1 MALGND
7 VSPAVT
13 GEKMSQEVLLEHLD
27 DGVLTLTLNRPD
39 RLNALNPPLLRE
51 LREGMERATH
61 NHEARV
67 VVITGAG
74 RAFCAGGDIAGKPEK
89 KAGADEADA
98 TVKPVRKRA
107 PDSVAT
113 RIEWLRG
120 NMEAVRLLH
129 QMDKPTIAMIRGAT
143 VSVGMALAA
152 ACDFRVV
159 SQTASFTT
167 GFAKVGFSGD
177 YGASYFLTRLLG
189 TAKARELMLLSDML
203 DAQEAQRIGLVTQ
216 LVADT
221 ELETRTYDLARR
233 LADGPPLTYRF
244 MKKNLN
250 AALEGSLEQVLDM
263 EATHMVLSAM
273 TNDQREAVKAFIEKR
288 KPQFTGS

>member
-1 MALGND
+1 
-7 VSPAVT
+7 
-13 GEKMSQEVLLEHLD
+13 MSLVNEMSEDLLLERLD

-39 RLNALNPPLLRE
+39 RLNALNPPLLRA
-51 LREGMERATH
+51 LREAMERATR

-67 VVITGAG
+67 VVIGGAG

-89 KAGADEADA
+89 KAQASAEPK
-98 TVKPVRKRA
+98 VEKKRA

-159 SQTASFTT
+159 SETASFTT

-189 TAKARELMLLSDML
+189 TAKARELMFLSDML
-203 DAQEAQRIGLVTQ
+203 DAREAERIGLVSQ
-216 LVADT
+216 LVADA
-221 ELETRTYDLARR
+221 ELEDRTLALARR
-233 LADGPPLTYRF
+233 LADGPPITYRF

-250 AALEGSLEQVLDM
+250 AAVDGSLEQILDL
-263 EATHMVLSAM
+263 EATHMVLSSL
-273 TNDQREAVKAFIEKR
+273 TNDQREAVKAFMEKR
-288 KPQFTGS
+288 KPQFTGT

>member
-1 MALGND
+1 
-7 VSPAVT
+7 
-13 GEKMSQEVLLEHLD
+13 MSEDLLLEQLD
-27 DGVLTLTLNRPD
+27 DGVLTLTLNRPE
-39 RLNALNPPLLRE
+39 RLNALNPPLLRA
-51 LREGMERATH
+51 LREGMERATR

-89 KAGADEADA
+89 KAEAA
-98 TVKPVRKRA
+98 EGEASVEVKTAKKRA
-107 PDSVAT
+107 PESVAT

-129 QMDKPTIAMIRGAT
+129 QMDKPTIASIRGAT

-159 SQTASFTT
+159 SDSASFTT

-189 TAKARELMLLSDML
+189 TAKTRELMLLSDML
-203 DAQEAQRIGLVTQ
+203 DAQEANRIGLVTQ
-216 LVADT
+216 LVSDG
-221 ELETRTYDLARR
+221 ELETRTFELARR

-250 AALEGSLEQVLDM
+250 AALDATLEQILDL

-273 TNDQREAVKAFIEKR
+273 TNDQREAVKAFMEKR

>member
-1 MALGND
+1 
-7 VSPAVT
+7 
-13 GEKMSQEVLLEHLD
+13 MSEDVLLERID

-39 RLNALNPPLLRE
+39 RLNALNPPLLRA
-51 LREGMERATH
+51 LREAMERATR

-67 VVITGAG
+67 VVIGGAG

-89 KAGADEADA
+89 KAQASAEPKVEK
-98 TVKPVRKRA
+98 TRA

-120 NMEAVRLLH
+120 NMEAVRLLQ

-159 SQTASFTT
+159 SETASFTT

-189 TAKARELMLLSDML
+189 TAKARELMFLSDML
-203 DAQEAQRIGLVTQ
+203 DAGEAERIGLVTE
-216 LVADT
+216 LVPDA
-221 ELETRTYDLARR
+221 ELEQRTQALARR
-233 LADGPPLTYRF
+233 LADGPPITYRF

-250 AALEGSLEQVLDM
+250 AAVDGSLEQILDL
-263 EATHMVLSAM
+263 EATHMVLSSL
-273 TNDQREAVKAFIEKR
+273 TNDQREAVKAFMEKR
-288 KPQFTGS
+288 KPQFTGT

>member
-1 MALGND
+1 
-7 VSPAVT
+7 
-13 GEKMSQEVLLEHLD
+13 MSENLLLERLE
-27 DGVLTLTLNRPD
+27 DGVLTLTLNRPE
-39 RLNALNPPLLRE
+39 RLNALNPPLLRA
-51 LREGMERATH
+51 LREGMEHAAR

-67 VVITGAG
+67 VVIAGAG
-74 RAFCAGGDIAGKPEK
+74 RAFCAGGDIAGKPERK
-89 KAGADEADA
+89 EGEAEA
-98 TVKPVRKRA
+98 SAKEQKKRA

-120 NMEAVRLLH
+120 NMEAVRLLY

-159 SQTASFTT
+159 SQNASFTT

-189 TAKARELMLLSDML
+189 SAKARELMFLSDML
-203 DAQEAQRIGLVTQ
+203 DAEEAQRIGLVSR
-216 LVADT
+216 LVADD
-221 ELETRTYDLARR
+221 ELEDSTHELARR

-250 AALEGSLEQVLDM
+250 AAVDGSLEQILDM
-263 EATHMVLSAM
+263 EATHMVLSSM
-273 TNDQREAVKAFIEKR
+273 TSDQREAVKAFMEKR

>member
-1 MALGND
+1 
-7 VSPAVT
+7 
-13 GEKMSQEVLLEHLD
+13 MSENLLLERLEE
-27 DGVLTLTLNRPD
+27 GVLTLTLNRPD
-39 RLNALNPPLLRE
+39 RLNALNPPLLRA
-51 LREGMERATH
+51 LRESMERASR

-67 VVITGAG
+67 VVIAGAG
-74 RAFCAGGDIAGKPEK
+74 RAFCAGGDIAGKPERK
-89 KAGADEADA
+89 EGEAEA
-98 TVKPVRKRA
+98 PAKEQKKRA

-120 NMEAVRLLH
+120 NMEAVRLLY

-159 SQTASFTT
+159 SENASFTT

-189 TAKARELMLLSDML
+189 SAKARELMFLSDML
-203 DAQEAQRIGLVTQ
+203 DAQEAQRIGLASR
-216 LVADT
+216 LVADA
-221 ELETRTYDLARR
+221 ELEEKTHELARR

-250 AALEGSLEQVLDM
+250 AAVDGSLEQILDL
-263 EATHMVLSAM
+263 EATHMVLSSM
-273 TNDQREAVKAFIEKR
+273 TSDQREAVKAFMEKR
-288 KPQFTGS
+288 KPQFTGT

>member
-1 MALGND
+1 
-7 VSPAVT
+7 
-13 GEKMSQEVLLEHLD
+13 MSLVNEMSEDLLLERLD

-39 RLNALNPPLLRE
+39 RLNALNPPLLRA
-51 LREGMERATH
+51 LREAMERATR

-67 VVITGAG
+67 VVIGGAG

-89 KAGADEADA
+89 KSAPEEQAEA
-98 TVKPVRKRA
+98 TVVKTRA

-120 NMEAVRLLH
+120 NMEAARLLY

-159 SQTASFTT
+159 SETASFTT

-189 TAKARELMLLSDML
+189 TAKARELMFLSDIL
-203 DAQEAQRIGLVTQ
+203 DAREAERIGLVSQ
-216 LVADT
+216 LVADAD
-221 ELETRTYDLARR
+221 LEDRTLALARR

-250 AALEGSLEQVLDM
+250 AAVGGSLEQILDL

-273 TNDQREAVKAFIEKR
+273 TNDQREAVKAFMEKR
-288 KPQFTGS
+288 KPQFTGT

>member
-1 MALGND
+1 
-7 VSPAVT
+7 
-13 GEKMSQEVLLEHLD
+13 MSQELLLEKLD
-27 DGVLTLTLNRPD
+27 DGVLTLTLNRPE
-39 RLNALNPPLLRE
+39 RLNALNPPLLRA
-51 LREGMERATH
+51 LREAMERATR

-74 RAFCAGGDIAGKPEK
+74 RAFCAGGDIAGKPENK
-89 KAGADEADA
+89 DA
-98 TVKPVRKRA
+98 TAETPTTPKPEKKRA

-120 NMEAVRLLH
+120 NMEAVRLLQ

-159 SQTASFTT
+159 SETASFTT

-189 TAKARELMLLSDML
+189 TARARELMFLSDIL
-203 DAQEAQRIGLVTQ
+203 NAEEAQRIGLVSQ

-221 ELETRTYDLARR
+221 ELETRTHALARR
-233 LADGPPLTYRF
+233 LADGPPVTYRF

-250 AALEGSLEQVLDM
+250 AAVEGSLEQILDM
-263 EATHMVLSAM
+263 EATHMVLSSM
-273 TNDQREAVKAFIEKR
+273 TNDQREAVKAFMEKR
-288 KPQFTGS
+288 KPQFTGC

>member
-1 MALGND
+1 
-7 VSPAVT
+7 
-13 GEKMSQEVLLEHLD
+13 MSEDVLLERLD
-27 DGVLTLTLNRPD
+27 DGVLNLTLNRPD
-39 RLNALNPPLLRE
+39 RLNALNPPLLRA
-51 LREGMERATH
+51 LREAMERAMR

-67 VVITGAG
+67 VVISGAG

-89 KAGADEADA
+89 KAEVDA
-98 TVKPVRKRA
+98 ASAEPKVEKKRA

-120 NMEAVRLLH
+120 NMEAVRLLQ

-159 SQTASFTT
+159 SETASFTT

-189 TAKARELMLLSDML
+189 TAKARELMFLSDML
-203 DAQEAQRIGLVTQ
+203 DAREAERIGLVTQ
-216 LVADT
+216 LVADA
-221 ELETRTYDLARR
+221 ELEQRTQLLARR
-233 LADGPPLTYRF
+233 LADGPPVTYRF

-250 AALEGSLEQVLDM
+250 AAVDGSLEQILDL
-263 EATHMVLSAM
+263 EATHMVLSSM
-273 TNDQREAVKAFIEKR
+273 TNDQREAVKAFMEKR
-288 KPQFTGS
+288 KPQFTGT

>member
-1 MALGND
+1 
-7 VSPAVT
+7 
-13 GEKMSQEVLLEHLD
+13 MSQDLLLEQLD

-51 LREGMERATH
+51 LREGMERATR

-89 KAGADEADA
+89 KTGTSEAEVDVSPA
-98 TVKPVRKRA
+98 RKRA

-177 YGASYFLTRLLG
+177 FGASYFLTRLLG

-216 LVADT
+216 LVTDA
-221 ELETRTYDLARR
+221 ELETRTHELARR

-250 AALEGSLEQVLDM
+250 AALDGSLEQVLDM

-273 TNDQREAVKAFIEKR
+273 TNDQREAVKAFMEKR

>member
-1 MALGND
+1 
-7 VSPAVT
+7 
-13 GEKMSQEVLLEHLD
+13 MSEELLLEQLD
-27 DGVLTLTLNRPD
+27 DGVLTLTLNRPE
-39 RLNALNPPLLRE
+39 RLNALNPPLLRA
-51 LREGMERATH
+51 LREAMERATR

-89 KAGADEADA
+89 TADA
-98 TVKPVRKRA
+98 AGEAPTEPKPEKKRA
-107 PDSVAT
+107 PDSVAS
-113 RIEWLRG
+113 RIDWLRG
-120 NMEAVRLLH
+120 NMEAVRLLQ
-129 QMDKPTIAMIRGAT
+129 QMEKPTIAMIRGAT

-159 SQTASFTT
+159 SETASFTT

-189 TAKARELMLLSDML
+189 TAKARELMFLSDML
-203 DAQEAQRIGLVTQ
+203 DAQEAQRIGLVSQ
-216 LVADT
+216 LVADA
-221 ELETRTYDLARR
+221 ELEAQTQVLARR
-233 LADGPPLTYRF
+233 LADGPPVTYRF

-250 AALEGSLEQVLDM
+250 AAVDGSLEQILDM
-263 EATHMVLSAM
+263 EATHMVLSSM
-273 TNDQREAVKAFIEKR
+273 TSDQREAVKAFMEKR

>member
-1 MALGND
+1 
-7 VSPAVT
+7 
-13 GEKMSQEVLLEHLD
+13 MSEDVLLERLD

-39 RLNALNPPLLRE
+39 RLNALNPPLLRA
-51 LREGMERATH
+51 LREAMERATR

-67 VVITGAG
+67 VVIGGAG

-89 KAGADEADA
+89 KAEAA
-98 TVKPVRKRA
+98 EAPTEPKVEKKRA

-120 NMEAVRLLH
+120 NMEAVRLLQ

-159 SQTASFTT
+159 SETASFTT

-189 TAKARELMLLSDML
+189 TAKARELMFLSDML
-203 DAQEAQRIGLVTQ
+203 DAREAERIGLVTQ
-216 LVADT
+216 LVADA
-221 ELETRTYDLARR
+221 ELEQRTQALARR
-233 LADGPPLTYRF
+233 LADGPPVTYRF

-250 AALEGSLEQVLDM
+250 AAVDGSLEQILDL
-263 EATHMVLSAM
+263 EATHMVLSSM
-273 TNDQREAVKAFIEKR
+273 TNDQREAVKAFMEKR
-288 KPQFTGS
+288 KPQFTGT

>member
-1 MALGND
+1 
-7 VSPAVT
+7 
-13 GEKMSQEVLLEHLD
+13 MSQEVLLEHLN

-74 RAFCAGGDIAGKPEK
+74 RAFCAGGDISGKPEK
-89 KAGADEADA
+89 KAGVDEVEA

-129 QMDKPTIAMIRGAT
+129 QMDKPTVAMIRGAT

-203 DAQEAQRIGLVTQ
+203 DAQEALRIGLVTQ
-216 LVADT
+216 LVADA
-221 ELETRTYDLARR
+221 ELEARTYDLARR

-250 AALEGSLEQVLDM
+250 ASLEGSLEQVLDM

>member
-1 MALGND
+1 
-7 VSPAVT
+7 
-13 GEKMSQEVLLEHLD
+13 MSQELLLEQLD
-27 DGVLTLTLNRPD
+27 DGVLTLTLNRPE
-39 RLNALNPPLLRE
+39 RLNALNPPLLRA
-51 LREGMERATH
+51 LREAMERATR

-74 RAFCAGGDIAGKPEK
+74 RAFCAGGDIAGKPDNKEAIAEAPATPKPEK
-89 KAGADEADA
+89 
-98 TVKPVRKRA
+98 KRA

-120 NMEAVRLLH
+120 NMEAVRLLQ

-159 SQTASFTT
+159 SETASFTT

-189 TAKARELMLLSDML
+189 TAKARELMFLSDML
-203 DAQEAQRIGLVTQ
+203 DAEEAQRIGLVSQ

-221 ELETRTYDLARR
+221 ELETRTQALARR
-233 LADGPPLTYRF
+233 LADGPPVTYRF

-250 AALEGSLEQVLDM
+250 AAVDGSLEQILDM
-263 EATHMVLSAM
+263 EATHMVLSSM
-273 TNDQREAVKAFIEKR
+273 TNDQREAVKAFMEKR
-288 KPQFTGS
+288 KPKFTGC

>member
-1 MALGND
+1 
-7 VSPAVT
+7 
-13 GEKMSQEVLLEHLD
+13 MSEDVLLERLD
-27 DGVLTLTLNRPD
+27 DGVLTLSLNRPD
-39 RLNALNPPLLRE
+39 RLNALNPPLLRA
-51 LREGMERATH
+51 LREAMERATR

-67 VVITGAG
+67 VVIGGAG

-89 KAGADEADA
+89 KAEAA
-98 TVKPVRKRA
+98 EAPTEPKVEKKRA

-120 NMEAVRLLH
+120 NMEAVRLLQ

-159 SQTASFTT
+159 SETASFTT

-189 TAKARELMLLSDML
+189 TAKARELMFLSDML
-203 DAQEAQRIGLVTQ
+203 DAREAERIGLVTQ
-216 LVADT
+216 LVADA
-221 ELETRTYDLARR
+221 ELEQRTQALARR
-233 LADGPPLTYRF
+233 LADGPPVTYRF

-250 AALEGSLEQVLDM
+250 AAVDGSLEQILDL
-263 EATHMVLSAM
+263 EATHMVLSSM
-273 TNDQREAVKAFIEKR
+273 TNDQREAVKAFMEKR
-288 KPQFTGS
+288 KPQFTGT

>member
-1 MALGND
+1 
-7 VSPAVT
+7 
-13 GEKMSQEVLLEHLD
+13 MSEDLLLEQLD
-27 DGVLTLTLNRPD
+27 DGVLTLTLNRPE
-39 RLNALNPPLLRE
+39 RLNALNPPLLRA
-51 LREGMERATH
+51 LREGMERATR

-89 KAGADEADA
+89 KAEIAESEAPVD
-98 TVKPVRKRA
+98 VKPAKKRA

-129 QMDKPTIAMIRGAT
+129 QMDKPTIASIRGAT

-159 SQTASFTT
+159 SDSASFTT

-177 YGASYFLTRLLG
+177 YGVSYFLTRLLG
-189 TAKARELMLLSDML
+189 TAKTRELMLLSDML
-203 DAQEAQRIGLVTQ
+203 DAQEANRIGLVTQ
-216 LVADT
+216 LVSDGD
-221 ELETRTYDLARR
+221 LEARTFELARR

-250 AALEGSLEQVLDM
+250 AALDASLEQILDL

-273 TNDQREAVKAFIEKR
+273 TNDQREAVKAFMEKR